1 MSEYV
6 NTNVNTGPGHW
17 QLQAQQLS
25 MTIIHIPNLSNIQEC
40 QHYLLLEIVLA
51 SVPNFWIGE
60 SLIGSRWNFLSIK
73 FLIQK

>member
-1 MSEYV
+1 
-6 NTNVNTGPGHW
+6 
-17 QLQAQQLS
+17 